1 MALVPHA
8 AGTSPVPPVMRRATI
23 AARLPQKTVTL
34 NHPSTEYYVLFIRRI
49 RFRRGN
55 TVANAGGFPEGSR
68 QIETEKFF
76 SSESGRGNFGTR
88 GTTPKRDTLKK
99 YCLGDFRRKLNLEYR
114 RNHQIWIFSAFL
126 GVNSQNG
133 AYRIGSFMVRQ
144 IIRYCPIC
152 HDADFPRFPEKT

>member
-55 TVANAGGFPEGSR
+55 TVANAGGFPTNR
-68 QIETEKFF
+68 KRNF
-76 SSESGRGNFGTR
+76 S
-88 GTTPKRDTLKK
+88 
-99 YCLGDFRRKLNLEYR
+99 
-114 RNHQIWIFSAFL
+114 Q
-126 GVNSQNG
+126 VNRAAGILVPEVPHQNG
-133 AYRIGSFMVRQ
+133 
-144 IIRYCPIC
+144 
-152 HDADFPRFPEKT
+152 TL

>member
-68 QIETEKFF
+68 QIQTEIFLKRIGPREFWYPRYHTKTGHFKKILFRRFSTETE
-76 SSESGRGNFGTR
+76 FGV
-88 GTTPKRDTLKK
+88 PKEPSNMDLFRI
-99 YCLGDFRRKLNLEYR
+99 LGCK
-114 RNHQIWIFSAFL
+114 
-126 GVNSQNG
+126 
-133 AYRIGSFMVRQ
+133 
-144 IIRYCPIC
+144 
-152 HDADFPRFPEKT
+152 FPERSVPNW

>member
-49 RFRRGN
+49 RGN

-68 QIETEKFF
+68 QIQTEIFLKRIGPREFWYPRYHTKT
-76 SSESGRGNFGTR
+76 GRF
-88 GTTPKRDTLKK
+88 KK
-99 YCLGDFRRKLNLEYR
+99 YFLGDFRRKLNLEYRQYR

-152 HDADFPRFPEKT
+152 DDADFPRFPEKT